1 MLQICPQTFSSIS
14 KTVSF
19 IEEKPKNV
27 VKIGEGAGEGA
38 HFGPPGGATQSFLRH
53 DA

>member
-1 MLQICPQTFSSIS
+1 MLQICAQTFSSIS
-14 KTVSF
+14 KTVSVT
-19 IEEKPKNV
+19 EEKPKNL

-38 HFGPPGGATQSFLRH
+38 HFKPPGGATQSLLRH

>member
-1 MLQICPQTFSSIS
+1 MLQICPLTFSSIS

-19 IEEKPKNV
+19 IEEKPKKI
-27 VKIGEGAGEGA
+27 VKIDEGACEGA
-38 HFGPPGGATQSFLRH
+38 HFGPPGGPNQSFRRH